1 MAMDLNE
8 VKINVRSLLTS
19 SQKPLSILQ
28 LQRDYREQEGCNLP
42 YRSLGFS
49 SVIELLK
56 NMSDV
61 VTVPPNPNESSMLSL
76 VVGDKTNHLRMLVV
90 KQKSNTRKK
99 KAKSNTNNRIVH
111 QNHNG
116 NNYFSGRNSYNQR
129 MPTKTDNYSNNKYQ
143 NTRSDY
149 RGSND
154 SSISSNQLNQSYSS
168 SSKSHSDMNFNGT
181 SHKANSSY
189 GYVTDNLRS
198 DIERYILEN
207 QMLIT
212 LNELKQIVQ
221 KHPDYS
227 VMDIHSMNDLKD
239 RVKDFLNINGEN
251 VSLKNSLHSKYN
263 IQQVQHDTDAHIKPL
278 GPDSLPNIPALS
290 QTNRDNKNLFNSRNY
305 EWNDQNVV
313 SELFARLTID
323 EFKEDT
329 PHSKNKHDSNNGM
342 NSKTNESIEPSTE
355 YIDMCTNQSLMRS
368 FQSGFNNTDKNS
380 DISKAYSIKNIE
392 YVKKQSEF
400 RKNKNVDT
408 RLVNE
413 KKSQSCSISMNGDN
427 SLNNS
432 NSFLHST
439 PKKNNNDSITLN
451 GNQGRISELVR
462 LNIEGIFKV
471 YCKGVTIENFKF
483 IYTQLYYTIF
493 NPIDF
498 GFSSIKQML
507 EVLDQMIEVRNNVL
521 YTKNEFKFYEKEDLK
536 NDNKCLLKNI
546 YLNNETITTS
556 IAQPI
561 LSFNQD
567 KKEMRLL
574 SIYNPSLFY
583 LQLEPLELLDRL
595 MIQMQYTYETKS
607 NNYLVKPNQILPG
620 LFYATSYSSFSNPK
634 QWHRVKVLKVNPTT
648 VEVFHVDYGTVD
660 NIPKTELRFLN
671 YKFCSLPCQAIHC
684 CLTGYN
690 ELDSIAPEV
699 TKAFLEIINIDKQVL
714 VMVDDHFIFSKQYQ
728 ILHVTLFQYKS
739 NDSKTL
745 ENINNELTVWHL
757 NR

>member
-49 SVIELLK
+49 SVIELLQ

-61 VTVPPNPNESSMLSL
+61 VTVPPNPIESSTLSL

-90 KQKSNTRKK
+90 KQKTKTRKK
-99 KAKSNTNNRIVH
+99 KVKSNTNNRIVH

-129 MPTKTDNYSNNKYQ
+129 MPTKTNNYSNNKYQ
-143 NTRSDY
+143 NTSSDY
-149 RGSND
+149 HRSTN
-154 SSISSNQLNQSYSS
+154 SFISSNQLNQSYSS
-168 SSKSHSDMNFNGT
+168 SSKSHSDMNRNGT

-189 GYVTDNLRS
+189 GYMTDNLRS

-227 VMDIHSMNDLKD
+227 VTDIHSMHDLKD
-239 RVKDFLNINGEN
+239 RVKDFLNINVEN
-251 VSLKNSLHSKYN
+251 VSLKNSLHSKSN
-263 IQQVQHDTDAHIKPL
+263 IPLVHHDTDAHNKPL
-278 GPDSLPNIPALS
+278 GPDSLPNKPALS
-290 QTNRDNKNLFNSRNY
+290 QITGDNKNLINSRQY
-305 EWNDQNVV
+305 ECNDQNVL
-313 SELFARLTID
+313 SELYARLTID

-329 PHSKNKHDSNNGM
+329 PHSKNKHDSNNGI

-380 DISKAYSIKNIE
+380 DIAKAYLIKNIE

-408 RLVNE
+408 RLINE

-439 PKKNNNDSITLN
+439 PKKNNNDSRTLN
-451 GNQGRISELVR
+451 GNEDRISELLR
-462 LNIEGIFKV
+462 LNIERIFKV
-471 YCKGVTIENFKF
+471 YCKGVNIKNFKF
-483 IYTQLYYTIF
+483 IYTQLYNI
-493 NPIDF
+493 IDF
-498 GFSSIKQML
+498 DFSSIKQML
-507 EVLDQMIEVRNNVL
+507 EILDQVIEVRNNVL
-521 YTKNEFKFYEKEDLK
+521 YTKIKLYEKEDLE

-546 YLNNETITTS
+546 CLNNETITTS

-567 KKEMRLL
+567 KKKMRLL

-583 LQLEPLELLDRL
+583 LQLEPFELLDRL
-595 MIQMQYTYETKS
+595 MIQMQCTYETNS

-620 LFYATSYSSFSNPK
+620 LFYVTSYSSFSNPK

-648 VEVFHVDYGTVD
+648 VEVFYVDYGTVD

-671 YKFCSLPCQAIHC
+671 YLFCSLPCQAIHC